1 LIMRWTN
8 ATEPERIPTDR
19 LESAREVVA
28 AEVEH
33 LRDAS
38 GRITIPLR
46 VRVTTATRP

>member
-1 LIMRWTN
+1 MRWTN